1 MEFHQIRYFLA
12 ACDHMNFTRAAEA
25 CAVSQPALT
34 VAIRKLEDELG
45 GPLFVRDRGRIALTD
60 LGAQMR
66 THLARI
72 DETRR
77 AAEHAAR
84 ALVETGG
91 RQVALGIYSTIGPRS
106 VCGAIGAFQ
115 EAEPNIG
122 LVIHD
127 VWGPRTYELLL
138 SGAFDLALVARHGPL
153 RERITAVEL
162 YREPMVLAIR
172 ADHPLAGQ
180 PVRAADLAGLPYFDR
195 LRCEF
200 RTEIR
205 AELSARGIAIRA
217 SLKSE
222 PEDWVLSAVADGR
235 GVTIIPRDQVIMAG
249 IATCP
254 LADLHYDRAIEVATV
269 TGRPLSAAASRL
281 VAFLAERDWS

>member
-34 VAIRKLEDELG
+34 VAVRKLEDELG
-45 GPLFVRDRGRIALTD
+45 GPLFVRDRGRIGLTE

-84 ALVETGG
+84 ALLQNGG
-91 RQVALGIYSTIGPRS
+91 REVSLGVYSTIGPRS

-115 EAEPNIG
+115 DAEPEIG

-138 SGAFDLALVARHGPL
+138 SGAFDVAIVARHGPL
-153 RERITAVEL
+153 PERITAVEL

-172 ADHPLAGQ
+172 EDHPLAGQ
-180 PVRAADLAGLPYFDR
+180 PLRAEDLRQFTYFDR

-200 RTEIR
+200 RTQIQ
-205 AELSARGIAIRA
+205 AELARRGVPIEAP
-217 SLKSE
+217 LKSE

-254 LADLHYDRAIEVATV
+254 LVDLPYDRAIEVATV
-269 TGRPLSAAASRL
+269 TGRPLAPAAERL
-281 VAFLAERDWS
+281 VRFLSERDWR